1 MGRDKMKNDFARRL
15 REAKEREFNSGLRQ
29 GIDFGL
35 MITEIAMNN
44 LWHFGNKRFG
54 ELEAEHNRILVEE
67 VQGKEPELLI
77 AQLKRRL
84 EQIGG

>member
-1 MGRDKMKNDFARRL
+1 MNFAKQL
-15 REAKEREFNSGLRQ
+15 KEIKDREFKNGLRQ

-44 LWHFGNKRFG
+44 LWHFGNKRFE
-54 ELEAEHNRILVEE
+54 ELETEHNRIMREE
-67 VQGKEPELLI
+67 VQGKEPELLV

>member
-1 MGRDKMKNDFARRL
+1 MKNKFAL
-15 REAKEREFNSGLRQ
+15 QMKEIKDREFQSGLRQ

-44 LWHFGNKRFG
+44 LWHFGNKRFA
-54 ELEAEHNRILVEE
+54 ELEIEHNRILREE
-67 VQGKEPELLI
+67 VQGKEPEMLV
-77 AQLKRRL
+77 AQLRRRL

>member
-1 MGRDKMKNDFARRL
+1 MSKFSQQI
-15 REAKEREFNSGLRQ
+15 KEIKDREFQSGLKQ

-44 LWHFGNKRFG
+44 LWHFGNKRFA

-67 VQGKEPELLI
+67 VQGKEPELLVE
-77 AQLKRRL
+77 QLRRRL

>member
-1 MGRDKMKNDFARRL
+1 MKNDFARRL
-15 REAKEREFNSGLRQ
+15 REAKEREFNSGLRL

-44 LWHFGNKRFG
+44 LWHFGSKRFG